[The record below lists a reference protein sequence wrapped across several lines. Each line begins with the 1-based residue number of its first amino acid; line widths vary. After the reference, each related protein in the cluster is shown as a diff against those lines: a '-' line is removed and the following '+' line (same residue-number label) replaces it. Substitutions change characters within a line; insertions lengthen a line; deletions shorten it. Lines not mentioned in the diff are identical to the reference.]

1 LKHIYPKLDW
11 TVLRSAAVCAF
22 RTPLTGPAGLSRRL
36 APQATLGLEGLP
48 EVVAPEMLESDTF
61 LRAFH
66 HVLLEARARSRRA
79 ATARRA

>member
-1 LKHIYPKLDW
+1 
-11 TVLRSAAVCAF
+11 VSASDS
-22 RTPLTGPAGLSRRL
+22 SRRL

-66 HVLLEARARSRRA
+66 HVLLEARACSHRA
-79 ATARRA
+79 ASTGCADSVHSGAH

>member
-11 TVLRSAAVCAF
+11 AVLRSAAVRAF
-22 RTPLTGPAGLSRRL
+22 RAPLTGRAGLSRRL
-36 APQATLGLEGLP
+36 ALQATLGLEGLP

-66 HVLLEARARSRRA
+66 HVLLEARARSQRA
-79 ATARRA
+79 ATSPHA